1 MGRDH
6 LAHLELDFPP
16 GQRVGKVKSHL
27 EFALGV
33 LHEYMNLQVFSYHH
47 HVQDTM
53 FTRVMLKDTWNLPRL
68 KTAAMSLKP
77 RSWPRAHQMD
87 GYWISETALEVVA
100 TSKHGRDQATWDP
113 LGHDIS
119 LEIALLDHVQN
130 LPRLFKV
137 VMAETVYKRLL
148 SDAPKFAL
156 PKMTMDSGP
165 TTTETKAQKGEQL
178 LVDALMIGGKWGAY
192 IGDISAG
199 TTIRTICNVVKG
211 DMLSH
216 IVRQPQAQ
224 SAVVCFVNPDAAALF
239 VDYATTHKV
248 QINSQLGKVY

>member
-1 MGRDH
+1 
-6 LAHLELDFPP
+6 
-16 GQRVGKVKSHL
+16 
-27 EFALGV
+27 
-33 LHEYMNLQVFSYHH
+33 
-47 HVQDTM
+47 
-53 FTRVMLKDTWNLPRL
+53 
-68 KTAAMSLKP
+68 
-77 RSWPRAHQMD
+77 MD
-87 GYWISETALEVVA
+87 GYWISETALEIVA
-100 TSKHGRDQATWDP
+100 TSKHGRDQATWDL

-119 LEIALLDHVQN
+119 LL
-130 LPRLFKV
+130 
-137 VMAETVYKRLL
+137 RLL
-148 SDAPKFAL
+148 CSTTSRICRDSSRSDAPKFAL

-248 QINSQLGKVY
+248 QINSQSGKVY